1 MRRIGIIG
9 IPLLLLLLLTVG
21 CSSKAKDMQIANL
34 KDQLRQ
40 AEARADSLQ
49 QRVQMSENEI
59 QELRRELSQ
68 MATREE
74 LEMQIEEQYT
84 LLRVPEELMFSS
96 GSDKI
101 SRDGKR
107 ILDEVANIFNRHEN
121 NDIRVEGHTD
131 NKKIKPEFWD
141 RFRSNWE
148 LSTARATSVVRY
160 LIDEH
165 GIDANRLIAV
175 GYGSNRPVTS
185 NDTAAGRAEN
195 RRVEFYITPKLPTKP
210 IGGQT

>member
-1 MRRIGIIG
+1 MRRTGIIG

-40 AEARADSLQ
+40 AESRADSLQ
-49 QRVQMSENEI
+49 QRVQMSETEI

-195 RRVEFYITPKLPTKP
+195 RRVEFYITPKLPTKSL
-210 IGGQT
+210 GGQT